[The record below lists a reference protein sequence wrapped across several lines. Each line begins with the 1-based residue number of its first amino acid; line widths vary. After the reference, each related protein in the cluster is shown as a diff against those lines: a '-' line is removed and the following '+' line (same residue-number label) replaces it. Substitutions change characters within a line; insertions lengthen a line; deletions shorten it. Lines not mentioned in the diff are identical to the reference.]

1 MAAIP
6 RRSGYRALIT
16 TELADYFIDFE
27 HNHGIKLDADQR
39 AWYGHAEKDR
49 SRLHAQG
56 VPELSGGGLQGFNR
70 GGLLQ
75 DVDDQGPRGASTTGP
90 AMAATPCKSEP
101 AASFPSISRHRMTGT
116 KVSRGRHQRGQHEG
130 AKETTKGASCLRVDP
145 ERMATT
151 RCGHRPEDVHQ
162 AGNMLYSPLTN
173 HKRWAHDDTPQEED
187 SSRPV
192 SSAWAHLSQSGHVA
206 ASAD

>member
-75 DVDDQGPRGASTTGP
+75 DADDQGPREASTTGP

-116 KVSRGRHQRGQHEG
+116 KVSRGRHQRGQH
-130 AKETTKGASCLRVDP
+130 KEQK
-145 ERMATT
+145 
-151 RCGHRPEDVHQ
+151 
-162 AGNMLYSPLTN
+162 
-173 HKRWAHDDTPQEED
+173 KRRSEHLAYG
-187 SSRPV
+187 SIR
-192 SSAWAHLSQSGHVA
+192 SAWRPRAVVTGPKTYTKQGTCSILP
-206 ASAD
+206 